1 MIKVSLLRN
10 VSPVNYGGIKKH
22 CIELSSLFEGD
33 EEISILPI
41 KDLPQRRVP
50 FIKKTAFKFSALY
63 KYLKQTDCNIVHIH
77 GFATLDIVQSILIA
91 RWLRKI
97 IVYSP
102 HYHPFEYLQH
112 PLFGKLYFYGCLRFM
127 LRFVSAIVTIS
138 DNDTAFFQKYHKRVY
153 KIPHQFEPMDNN
165 NFTHETKQ
173 ENMILFVG
181 RNDSNKG
188 IFYLYNLDSKY
199 KVHLVTNGVVERKDF
214 IVHSGIS
221 DEELSALYQKAS
233 LVVIPSRY
241 EAFSYVAL
249 EAFAHGTPVVMS
261 DRVMIASYLKGCKG
275 YCIFRYGDTE
285 DFMRAVENTIGQ
297 TVDTKTILS
306 QFAKNKVKTLYKKV
320 YIECSKYVQ

>member
-91 RWLRKI
+91 RCLRKI

-153 KIPHQFEPMDNN
+153 KIPHQFEPVDNN

>member
-1 MIKVSLLRN
+1 MVKVLLLRN
-10 VSPVNYGGIKKH
+10 VSPINYGGIKKH
-22 CIELSSLFEGD
+22 CMELSFLFESD

-41 KDLPQRRVP
+41 EDLPQRKIP

-63 KYLKQTDCNIVHIH
+63 KYLKQADCDIVHIH
-77 GFATLDIVQSILIA
+77 GFATLDIVQSFLVA
-91 RWLRKI
+91 RWLNKK

-102 HYHPFEYLQH
+102 HYHPFQYLQH

-127 LRFVSAIVTIS
+127 LRFASVIVTIT

-153 KIPHQFEPMDNN
+153 KIPHQFETMNN
-165 NFTHETKQ
+165 NNTAHETKQ
-173 ENMILFVG
+173 KNMILFVG

-188 IFYLYNLDSKY
+188 ISYLYNLDPKY
-199 KVHLVTNGVVERKDF
+199 EVHLVTKGAVERKDF
-214 IVHSGIS
+214 IVHSNIS

-261 DRVMIASYLKGCKG
+261 DRVMIACYLTGCKG
-275 YCIFRYGDTE
+275 YRIFRYGDTG
-285 DFMRAVENTIGQ
+285 DFIRVVAETIGQ
-297 TVDTKTILS
+297 TVDTNAILS
-306 QFAKNKVKTLYKKV
+306 RFTRAKVKASYKEV
-320 YIECSKYVQ
+320 YGM

>member
-1 MIKVSLLRN
+1 MVKVLLLRN
-10 VSPVNYGGIKKH
+10 VSPTNYGGIKKH
-22 CIELSSLFEGD
+22 CMELSFLFESD

-41 KDLPQRRVP
+41 EDLPQRKIP

-63 KYLKQTDCNIVHIH
+63 KYLKQADCDIVHIH
-77 GFATLDIVQSILIA
+77 GFATLDIVQSFLVA
-91 RWLRKI
+91 RWLNKK

-102 HYHPFEYLQH
+102 HYHPFQYLQH

-127 LRFVSAIVTIS
+127 LRFASVIVTIT

-153 KIPHQFEPMDNN
+153 KIPHQFEPMNN
-165 NFTHETKQ
+165 NNTAHETKQ
-173 ENMILFVG
+173 KNMILFVG

-188 IFYLYNLDSKY
+188 ISYLYNLDPKY
-199 KVHLVTNGVVERKDF
+199 EVHLVTKGAVERKDF
-214 IVHSGIS
+214 IVHSNIS

-261 DRVMIASYLKGCKG
+261 DRVMIACYLTGCKG
-275 YCIFRYGDTE
+275 YRIFRYGDTG
-285 DFMRAVENTIGQ
+285 DFIRVVAETIGQ
-297 TVDTKTILS
+297 TVDTNAILS
-306 QFAKNKVKTLYKKV
+306 RFTRAKVKASYKEV
-320 YIECSKYVQ
+320 YGM